1 MLDLTALDSA
11 LKQFYRDARVK
22 DLVYKKNPLI
32 ALLPKRNDFVG
43 KNLPVPLRY
52 GDPQNRSAQFGYA
65 QRSTGPS
72 DTDSS
77 KFEDFLITRAKN
89 YGFAFLDAE
98 TVEAAQSDMGSF
110 VRQATNEING
120 VLNGIT
126 RDLALD
132 LFRDGTGVRGRV
144 SAFAAHSGGETRI
157 TLTSASDARN
167 FEVGQLLWAA
177 TSTTGAVKSA
187 STFVPKV
194 TRVDSQNGYIYVD
207 ADVDNSGV
215 YTGGADW
222 AANDYLFVAGDAPN
236 GASVR
241 RKIRGLEAWLPST
254 APTSGD
260 SFYGVDRSVHPSRL
274 AGVRYDGSS
283 DTIEEA
289 ILSAHVD
296 LSNEGGS
303 PDIVVMNPFH
313 VKQLLKELGTSV
325 QRGQKDSPDAKVGF
339 KTVKVM
345 TTEGEV
351 DVVSD
356 HNCPVGVGYMLQLDT
371 WTWHT
376 LNGGPRILG
385 PRHDGLSML
394 RAANADTYE
403 VRVGY
408 YGQLYCDAPGF
419 NARIAL
425 PTG

>member
-22 DLVYKKNPLI
+22 DLVYKKNPFL
-32 ALLPKRNDFVG
+32 AMVPKRNDFVG

-52 GDPQNRSAQFGYA
+52 GDPQNRSALFGYA

-72 DTDSS
+72 TTDAS

-98 TVEAAQSDMGSF
+98 TVEAAQSNMGSF
-110 VRQATNEING
+110 VREATNEING
-120 VLNGIT
+120 TLNNIT

-132 LFRDGTGVRGRV
+132 IFRDGTGVRGV
-144 SAFAAHSGGETRI
+144 ISAFAAHSGGETRI
-157 TLTSASDARN
+157 TLTSSYDARN
-167 FEVGQLLWAA
+167 FEVGQYLWAA
-177 TSTTGAVKSA
+177 TSSTAAVKSA

-194 TRVDSQNGYIYVD
+194 TRIDTQGGYIWVD
-207 ADVDNSGV
+207 ADVDNTGV
-215 YTGGADW
+215 YTGGTDW
-222 AANDYLFVAGDAPN
+222 AAADSLFVAGDAPN
-236 GASVR
+236 GASTR
-241 RKIRGLEAWLPST
+241 YKIRGLSAWLPSA

-274 AGVRYDGSS
+274 AGVRYNGSA

-289 ILSAHVD
+289 LLSAHVD
-296 LSNEGGS
+296 VSQEGGS
-303 PDIVVMNPFH
+303 PDLAIMNPFH
-313 VKQLLKELGTSV
+313 VKQLLKEIGTSV
-325 QRGQKDSPDAKVGF
+325 QRGQRDAYDAKVGF
-339 KTVKVM
+339 TTVKVL
-345 TTEGEV
+345 TTEGEI

-356 HNCPVGVGYMLQLDT
+356 HNCPVGVSYLLQMDI

-385 PRHDGLSML
+385 PKHDGLSML
-394 RAANADTYE
+394 RATNADTYE

-419 NARIAL
+419 NCRVAL